1 MNAFREMAQM
11 ADRLNLPSN
20 ITDRANRLF
29 KQIHDSKALRGGA
42 SNDAIASA
50 CVYISCRQEG
60 VPRTFKGMSVF
71 IISALEIVIE
81 LPKGR
86 VVRNV
91 FCRERWLAVLNS
103 FYSLK
108 LSRLCS
114 PIVLVPGKEKCIY
127 HTC

>member
-60 VPRTFKGMSVF
+60 VPRTFKGMLVF
-71 IISALEIVIE
+71 IISQSGLS
-81 LPKGR
+81 LDL
-86 VVRNV
+86 N
-91 FCRERWLAVLNS
+91 FCGGL
-103 FYSLK
+103 
-108 LSRLCS
+108 
-114 PIVLVPGKEKCIY
+114 
-127 HTC
+127 

>member
-71 IISALEIVIE
+71 IISQSGL
-81 LPKGR
+81 
-86 VVRNV
+86 
-91 FCRERWLAVLNS
+91 
-103 FYSLK
+103 SLD
-108 LSRLCS
+108 LTS
-114 PIVLVPGKEKCIY
+114 
-127 HTC
+127 

>member
-71 IISALEIVIE
+71 IISQSGLSLDLGFGVE
-81 LPKGR
+81 PK
-86 VVRNV
+86 
-91 FCRERWLAVLNS
+91 S
-103 FYSLK
+103 SYMK
-108 LSRLCS
+108 
-114 PIVLVPGKEKCIY
+114 
-127 HTC
+127 

>member
-71 IISALEIVIE
+71 MNLCY
-81 LPKGR
+81 G
-86 VVRNV
+86 
-91 FCRERWLAVLNS
+91 NS
-103 FYSLK
+103 D
-108 LSRLCS
+108 
-114 PIVLVPGKEKCIY
+114 
-127 HTC
+127 

>member
-71 IISALEIVIE
+71 KISQSGL
-81 LPKGR
+81 
-86 VVRNV
+86 
-91 FCRERWLAVLNS
+91 
-103 FYSLK
+103 SLDLGFGVNLK
-108 LSRLCS
+108 AH
-114 PIVLVPGKEKCIY
+114 I
-127 HTC
+127 